1 MKPTNKEKK
10 HNNQSKKIINFADKI
25 QYMCTSSEC
34 IRIISENK
42 DFIER
47 EYGVKSIM
55 LFGSTARGDNRAD
68 SDVDILV
75 EMPPKMVLLHELKN
89 YLERILNVSVDL
101 IRKHSHMSQSFLSQ
115 ISKDAIQIL

>member
-1 MKPTNKEKK
+1 
-10 HNNQSKKIINFADKI
+10 
-25 QYMCTSSEC
+25 MCTSSEC

-47 EYGVKSIM
+47 EYGVTSIT

-101 IRKHSHMSQSFLSQ
+101 IRKHSHMSKTFLTQ
-115 ISKDAIQIL
+115 ISKDAIKIL